1 MIGALQRVSDLLEP
15 GGARCAT
22 LCVLGQTREATMRK
36 LHRFVADRK
45 IAGICGGLGEY
56 FDLDPVFFR
65 LFFLMSLLFGGVGAL
80 VYLILWILVPEK
92 AGQGEPRGARRLHLS
107 ESDRKLMGVCGGLGE
122 WLEIDPV
129 FVRVAFVL
137 LALVGGLG
145 ILVYLVLWL
154 LIPRAPDGAA
164 ENG

>member
-1 MIGALQRVSDLLEP
+1 
-15 GGARCAT
+15 
-22 LCVLGQTREATMRK
+22 MRK

-65 LFFLMSLLFGGVGAL
+65 LFFLMSLLFGGIGAL
-80 VYLILWILVPEK
+80 VYLILWILVPEE
-92 AGQGEPRGARRLHLS
+92 AAQGEPRPARRLHLS
-107 ESDRKLMGVCGGLGE
+107 DSDRKLMGVCGGFGE

-129 FVRVAFVL
+129 FFRVAFVL
-137 LALVGGLG
+137 LALAGGLG
-145 ILVYLVLWL
+145 ILVYLVFWL
-154 LIPRAPDGAA
+154 LIPRAPAGAA